1 MPRMRFSA
9 AAPSTFV
16 ILWATG
22 FIGARY
28 AMPWCEPFLFLAAR
42 FAIAGAIIAVFAA
55 VSGINWP
62 ARETAAHAIIS
73 GSLIHGVYLGAVF
86 WAIRNGLPAGMSA
99 LIVGIQPLLTALMAG
114 AALKEKVSH
123 KHWAGLATGLVG
135 IALVLWPK
143 LNFTGPGVNA
153 ATLGAS
159 VLAVLAVSAGTIWQK
174 RFVTGADLRGTTAF
188 QYLGAF
194 LVAAPMTLL
203 LENQQFTITRE
214 LVFAMVWLVAVL
226 SIGAIFL
233 LMRLIQD
240 GAVSKVASL
249 FYLVP
254 AVTALMAWLL
264 FNETLN
270 AVQIAGMLI
279 TAFGVAMATAQPRT
293 FSRAAR

>member
-1 MPRMRFSA
+1 MRFST
-9 AAPSTFV
+9 AAPATFV
-16 ILWATG
+16 LLWATG

-42 FAIAGAIIAVFAA
+42 FAIAGTIIALVASTA
-55 VSGINWP
+55 RINWP
-62 ARETAAHAIIS
+62 TRNVAMHAAIS
-73 GSLIHGVYLGAVF
+73 GSLIHGFYLGAVF

-99 LIVGIQPLLTALMAG
+99 LIVGIQPLLTALIAG
-114 AALKEKVSH
+114 VALKETITGR
-123 KHWAGLATGLVG
+123 HWAGLVTGLIG

-143 LNFTGPGVNA
+143 LTFAGQGVNA

-159 VLAVLAVSAGTIWQK
+159 VLAVLSVSAGTIWQK

-194 LVAAPMTLL
+194 LVVAPMSLLSETGHFTL
-203 LENQQFTITRE
+203 TGE
-214 LVFAMVWLVAVL
+214 LVFAMIWLVAVL

-233 LMRLIQD
+233 LMQLIRD
-240 GAVSKVASL
+240 GAVSKIASL

-264 FNETLN
+264 FDETLN
-270 AVQIAGMLI
+270 AVQISGMVV
-279 TAFGVAMATAQPRT
+279 TAFGVAMATTQPRT
-293 FSRAAR
+293 LSRAAR

>member
-1 MPRMRFSA
+1 MKFSA
-9 AAPSTFV
+9 AAPATFV
-16 ILWATG
+16 VLWATG

-42 FAIAGAIIAVFAA
+42 FAIAGAVIVLIA
-55 VSGINWP
+55 SLGGIKWP
-62 ARETAAHAIIS
+62 SRRTAAHAAVS

-99 LIVGIQPLLTALMAG
+99 LIVGIQPLLTALIAG
-114 AALKEKVSH
+114 VALKEAVSPR
-123 KHWAGLATGLVG
+123 HWAGLATGLAG
-135 IALVLWPK
+135 IALVLSPK
-143 LNFTGPGVNA
+143 LNFEGQGVNA
-153 ATLGAS
+153 ATLAAS

-194 LVAAPMTLL
+194 LVVAPMSLL
-203 LENQQFTITRE
+203 LENRQFTITGE
-214 LVFAMVWLVAVL
+214 LTFAMIWLVGVL

-233 LMRLIQD
+233 LMRLIRD

-254 AVTALMAWLL
+254 AVTALMAWVL

-270 AVQIAGMLI
+270 WLQIIGMLV
-279 TAFGVAMATAQPRT
+279 TAFGVAMATVQPRT

>member
-1 MPRMRFSA
+1 MRFAA
-9 AAPSTFV
+9 AAPATFV
-16 ILWATG
+16 VLWATG

-42 FAIAGAIIAVFAA
+42 FAIAGAIIALLAA
-55 VSGINWP
+55 FMRVDWP
-62 ARETAAHAIIS
+62 TSRIALHATVS

-114 AALKEKVSH
+114 AALKETVTAR
-123 KHWAGLATGLVG
+123 HWAGLLTGLIG
-135 IALVLWPK
+135 IALVLSPK
-143 LNFTGPGVNA
+143 LSFAGQGVNA

-174 RFVTGADLRGTTAF
+174 RFVAGADLRGTTAF

-194 LVAAPMTLL
+194 LVAAAMSLL
-203 LENQQFTITRE
+203 FENGRYTVTGE
-214 LVFAMVWLVAVL
+214 LLFAMLWLVCVL

-233 LMRLIQD
+233 LMRLIRD
-240 GAVSKVASL
+240 GAVSKIASL

-254 AVTALMAWLL
+254 AVTALMAWAL
-264 FNETLN
+264 FDETLN
-270 AVQIAGMLI
+270 AVQIAGMVV